1 MMKNV
6 TRSRLIQVWLAI
18 VALGAVAALALG
30 VTMTF
35 ATGVLLL
42 ALGLALPVMI
52 MMLWP
57 GVEAQTASEV
67 IHGTERRP

>member
-1 MMKNV
+1 
-6 TRSRLIQVWLAI
+6 
-18 VALGAVAALALG
+18 
-30 VTMTF
+30 MTL

-52 MMLWP
+52 MKLWP